1 MWDIFDFNSI
11 FNINIKYTYE
21 MRVLNIP
28 IAIII
33 IIIRYVCTC
42 LEVETNQ
49 DICKFKIWNC
59 SFCATFIMCH
69 FTKAGN
75 WCGDSIA
82 LTFLRKVW
90 ISFTRSHIF
99 FEQQRAIFFRNT
111 VRRASSL
118 TTVFKMIIFLY
129 AWHGL
134 SVCMHIY
141 VWERNAERNRKQIV
155 CDFKPVYSV
164 YWTLIVLGT
173 TSIW

>member
-59 SFCATFIMCH
+59 SFCDTFIMCH
-69 FTKAGN
+69 FTKEGN

-118 TTVFKMIIFLY
+118 TTVFKMIIF
-129 AWHGL
+129 
-134 SVCMHIY
+134 CMHDM
-141 VWERNAERNRKQIV
+141 VWV
-155 CDFKPVYSV
+155 CVCTYMCEKEMQRETENKLCVILNLYIL
-164 YWTLIVLGT
+164 YIEH
-173 TSIW
+173 